1 MNYTPYHVIGR
12 LFAIEEIA
20 NPILAANKDN
30 QVFSTPIDQTKLHT
44 ALTATTTS
52 ASSMVQNRLKQLEN
66 DTKTKMV
73 DQRLDTFLN
82 LDSNQLALLQQAYI
96 NERTA
101 IKRCNVFKTIRLRK
115 NLSIDEAA
123 EGLKLNRR
131 NLQAWEAH
139 KKNCPIDAIKRLEQL

>member
-12 LFAIEEIA
+12 LFAIEELA

-30 QVFSTPIDQTKLHT
+30 QVFSTPIDQTKLHNT
-44 ALTATTTS
+44 IAAIHTS
-52 ASSMVQNRLKQLEN
+52 ASTMVQNRLKQLED
-66 DTKTKMV
+66 DTKTKIV
-73 DQRLDTFLN
+73 DHNLDTFLN
-82 LDSNQLALLQQAYI
+82 LDSNQLAQLTQAYN

-123 EGLKLNRR
+123 DALQLNRR

>member
-1 MNYTPYHVIGR
+1 MNYSPYHVIGR
-12 LFAIEEIA
+12 LFAIEELA

-30 QVFSTPIDQTKLHT
+30 QTFSTPIDQAKLHNTIT
-44 ALTATTTS
+44 AIHTS
-52 ASSMVQNRLKQLEN
+52 ASSMVQNRLKQLE
-66 DTKTKMV
+66 DDAKTKIT
-73 DQRLDTFLN
+73 DSRLDTFLT
-82 LDSNQLALLQQAYI
+82 LDSNQLALLQQAYN

-123 EGLKLNRR
+123 ERLQLNRR

>member
-1 MNYTPYHVIGR
+1 MNYSPYHVIGR
-12 LFAIEEIA
+12 LFAIEELA
-20 NPILAANKDN
+20 NPILAVNKDN
-30 QVFSTPIDQTKLHT
+30 QTFSTPIDQTKLHNT
-44 ALTATTTS
+44 IAAIHTS
-52 ASSMVQNRLKQLEN
+52 ASTMVQNRLKQLED
-66 DTKTKMV
+66 DTKTKIV
-73 DQRLDTFLN
+73 DHNLDTFLN
-82 LDSNQLALLQQAYI
+82 LDSNQLAQLTQAYN

-123 EGLKLNRR
+123 DALQLNRR